1 MIINRMYHFTSM
13 QKEKHYLR
21 LLLTTVRDARS
32 FNDLRI
38 VNEVLHLIYRSAC
51 ITLRL
56 LKDNDK

>member
-1 MIINRMYHFTSM
+1 MYCFILI

-21 LLLTTVRDARS
+21 FLLTIIRDTRS

-38 VNEVLHLIYRSAC
+38 VNEVLHFIYRSVH
-51 ITLRL
+51 IILRL